1 MDSHNLAIEIAARL
15 KKLKAE
21 KGDKLSFDDISNML
35 VSIIETTSSNVSDDN
50 KIVSELEGIRNA
62 IKDAKGEAA
71 DILNDGESQMPDA
84 SNHLDEV
91 VKETEEAA
99 NKIIDLASEIQSAVP
114 DNAAVADLVTKIYEA
129 CNFGDLSRQ
138 RIVKV
143 LKHLDIIESKLV
155 KIFDSLNIE
164 KRINGKP
171 SEGELLLNGPQ
182 LSGSAP
188 TQDDIDALFNNL

>member
-114 DNAAVADLVTKIYEA
+114 DNTAVADLVTKIYEA

-164 KRINGKP
+164 KRINDKP
-171 SEGELLLNGPQ
+171 AEGELLLDGPQ
-182 LSGSAP
+182 LSGSAH